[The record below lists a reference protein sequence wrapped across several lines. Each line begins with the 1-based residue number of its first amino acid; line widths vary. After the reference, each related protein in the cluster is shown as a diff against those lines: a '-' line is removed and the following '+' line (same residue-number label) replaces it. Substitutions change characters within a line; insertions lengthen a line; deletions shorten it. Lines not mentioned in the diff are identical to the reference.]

1 MQDPRGNETRS
12 ACVATSIREKFPTRE
27 QLLLFLFIKFNETG
41 SYISVT
47 RRVADHKPSQDQI
60 SPQRLVPV
68 QSLCKGAD
76 HDQEL

>member
-12 ACVATSIREKFPTRE
+12 ACVATSIPEKFPTRE

-60 SPQRLVPV
+60 SPQRLVPF